1 MAFTSGQWGPDT
13 FIDSAGNTTLVGAT
27 VEAVGYTCDVDTL
40 GNLTITGPAVDELI
54 VTVTPADGDAY
65 DVTLRVLPLVA
76 DLAAGADVSGEA
88 TARAAAVT
96 AEATARATAD
106 TAEATARA
114 AAVTAEANA
123 RAAADT
129 AEVARSNAAYQ
140 PLVRATTV
148 AYAATVTPNAD
159 TTDVLNI
166 GALTGNLTLAA
177 PTGTPRDGQTLML
190 RLQQD
195 GTGSRTITYNAAFAF
210 GTDVTAALDP
220 STASAKWTRLFAW
233 NASDSKWRALAIARG
248 F

>member
-1 MAFTSGQWGPDT
+1 MASYTFRGLPPNTAVSVYTSAAVATRD
-13 FIDSAGNTTLVGAT
+13 AGTTTTGYGAAQT
-27 VEAVGYTCDVDTL
+27 TSTTDNNGS
-40 GNLTITGPAVDELI
+40 
-54 VTVTPADGDAY
+54 VTVTLALGDWIAVANDGRY
-65 DVTLRVLPLVA
+65 EHR
-76 DLAAGADVSGEA
+76 AGGQAVSTSGA
-88 TARAAAVT
+88 TAG
-96 AEATARATAD
+96 D
-106 TAEATARA
+106 TAESETAA
-114 AAVTAEANA
+114 
-123 RAAADT
+123 
-129 AEVARSNAAYQ
+129 SGAYQ

-190 RLQQD
+190 RLAQD
-195 GTGSRTITYNAAFAF
+195 ATGSRTITYNAAYAF